1 MGWVTDKGSNAVQKF
16 KKGGTVKD
24 DGPQKGDDWLQKKLK
39 RMDKETEHASSKGA
53 HPTAEVA
60 KKKKTHPAEF
70 AKKKRKEGNP
80 DYLKD
85 WSK

>member
-1 MGWVTDKGSNAVQKF
+1 MGWVNDKGANAVQKF

-24 DGPQKGDDWLQKKLK
+24 DGPQKGDDWFEKKKALRLK
-39 RMDKETEHASSKGA
+39 QETESKGA